1 MNIVRTFGSRGLFFL
16 EEVGAFSILV
26 VRILKA
32 LPLFVKNIPLTTE
45 QMLMMGV
52 ASLPLVLFTSVFTG
66 AVSAVQ
72 AAYQFQNYVPMRY
85 LGTAVGKAVI
95 IELGPVLTGLVVAGR
110 VSASIAAELG
120 TMKVTEQI
128 DALETMALD
137 PIRFLAVPRFISGII
152 MLPILTIFANIVAIM
167 GALFVSM
174 LFIDISAYTF
184 LNGVKMFFSLQDVFI
199 GLLKA
204 TVFGSIISIVGCFH
218 GFKTSGGAEGVG
230 LSTTRAVV
238 YSCVLILIADYVIAS
253 VFFG

>member
-1 MNIVRTFGSRGLFFL
+1 
-16 EEVGAFSILV
+16 
-26 VRILKA
+26 
-32 LPLFVKNIPLTTE
+32 
-45 QMLMMGV
+45 MLMMGV

-110 VSASIAAELG
+110 VSSAIAAELG

-128 DALETMALD
+128 DAMETMALD
-137 PIRFLAVPRFISGII
+137 PIRFLAVPRYISGFI
-152 MLPILTIFANIVAIM
+152 MLPILTIFADFVAMMGGLVVAI
-167 GALFVSM
+167 

-184 LNGVKMFFSLQDVFI
+184 LNGVKLFFELSDVFI

-204 TVFGSIISIVGCFH
+204 CVFGQVIAIVGCYH
-218 GFKTSGGAEGVG
+218 GFKT
-230 LSTTRAVV
+230 TIRMR
-238 YSCVLILIADYVIAS
+238 
-253 VFFG
+253 